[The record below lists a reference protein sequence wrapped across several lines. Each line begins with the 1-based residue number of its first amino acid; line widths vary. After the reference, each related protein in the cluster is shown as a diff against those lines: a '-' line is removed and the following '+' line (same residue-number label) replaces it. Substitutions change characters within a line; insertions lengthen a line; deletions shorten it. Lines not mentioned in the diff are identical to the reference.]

1 MCYDIS
7 NVGYLLPCLFW
18 SNSLTHRLVCR
29 TTCSEEFPRKPQA
42 PTSSF
47 HTSRPHCK
55 PTYVGPSSLADDY
68 LVKDKQVL
76 NNSMKYIKYR
86 LGPLQIIIHGIK
98 RVKMIGTPNILCIT
112 LGNRDPKTR
121 TELFQTNYRLEMTLS
136 NVQESSV
143 VNLVYRLLKY
153 WMVIPVWLKTH
164 QCCQF
169 PPDIWLGLLG
179 VLT

>member
-18 SNSLTHRLVCR
+18 ANSLTYRLVCR

-86 LGPLQIIIHGIK
+86 LGPLQIIEHGIK

-112 LGNRDPKTR
+112 GQPRSKDSNRTI
-121 TELFQTNYRLEMTLS
+121 LNQYRLEMTLS

-143 VNLVYRLLKY
+143 VNLVYRLLQY

>member
-18 SNSLTHRLVCR
+18 ANSLTYRLVCR

-76 NNSMKYIKYR
+76 NNNMSWSVTNYRTWNQARQNDRNTKYSLYNSGQPRSKDSNR
-86 LGPLQIIIHGIK
+86 
-98 RVKMIGTPNILCIT
+98 TIL
-112 LGNRDPKTR
+112 N
-121 TELFQTNYRLEMTLS
+121 QYRLEMTLS

-143 VNLVYRLLKY
+143 VNLVYRLLQY

>member
-18 SNSLTHRLVCR
+18 ANSLTYRLVCR

-76 NNSMKYIKYR
+76 NNNMMKYIKYR
-86 LGPLQIIIHGIK
+86 LGPLQIIEHGIK

-121 TELFQTNYRLEMTLS
+121 TQYRLEMTLS

-143 VNLVYRLLKY
+143 VNLVYRFLQY

>member
-18 SNSLTHRLVCR
+18 ANSLTYRLVCR

-47 HTSRPHCK
+47 HTSKPHCK

-86 LGPLQIIIHGIK
+86 LGPLQIIEHGIK
-98 RVKMIGTPNILCIT
+98 RVKMIGTYNSGQPRSKDSNRTIL
-112 LGNRDPKTR
+112 N
-121 TELFQTNYRLEMTLS
+121 QYRLEMTLS

-143 VNLVYRLLKY
+143 VNLVYRLLQY

>member
-18 SNSLTHRLVCR
+18 ANSLTYRLVCR

-47 HTSRPHCK
+47 HTSKPHCK

-76 NNSMKYIKYR
+76 NNNMMKYIKYR
-86 LGPLQIIIHGIK
+86 LGPLQIIEHGIK

-121 TELFQTNYRLEMTLS
+121 TELPGILNQYRLEMTLS

-143 VNLVYRLLKY
+143 VNLVYRLL
-153 WMVIPVWLKTH
+153 
-164 QCCQF
+164 
-169 PPDIWLGLLG
+169 
-179 VLT
+179 